1 MVDVYQTE
9 PERRAAIDEVTRLR
23 RKFDTTTAKGA
34 KAFAADPEAQA
45 ALARL
50 DAAKKA
56 AGMRTSAEDL
66 AALNKIATSDTATM
80 KKDEQ
85 GRMTAAPTKAER
97 AVTKELNQPSKQY
110 FKEVKSALTNPE
122 QRPTWEIRGTVL
134 TPEWT
139 QELTS
144 KGFDISEAQNEWVLV
159 DDPKSPSGKRWG
171 RTIVGIKAPAP
182 KEPFNP
188 AKDDPFNYGMQVYFA
203 GKSTASEFNN
213 FVQSN
218 NGSLATGTFNGISWA
233 DIAQNL
239 PNATYQQ
246 LERLFTFY
254 GNQVDNIE
262 ELVSAYEILFG
273 GNE

>member
-50 DAAKKA
+50 DAAKKT

-239 PNATYQQ
+239 PSATYQQ